1 MTIRVTFLGLL
12 LVFAQGNPRPPG
24 ILIQHAQLI
33 DGTGAPARR
42 ADVRVTGDAIV
53 AVADSLSPQSGERVI
68 DAAGKVL
75 APGFIDM
82 HSHADRGLD
91 EMPDASTQVLQG
103 ITTAVVGQDGGSE
116 LPIADFFERLAR
128 LRPAINYA
136 TAVGHGTVRKAVMG
150 GDYKRAATAAEI
162 ETMKAL
168 VDRGMQDGAIGLS
181 SGLEYDPG
189 FYSKTDELVALGA
202 VVAKYGGYYMSH
214 VRNENEGAFAAWR
227 EAIEIGRRN
236 HIPVEI
242 SHIKLGVKPV
252 WGRAAEGLK
261 ILDDARRE
269 GVKVMADWYPYTYWQ
284 SSMYV
289 LIETRD
295 FESRAAWEKG
305 LNDIGGAGNVLI
317 TSYRPDASLNGKT
330 LAEIAEARGKDAV
343 TTAIEMM
350 REAGP
355 GTGVIATSMSED
367 DLTTFAKSPLV
378 LICSDGSLTGRHPRG
393 YGTFPRVLA
402 RYVRDLEAIALPDAV
417 AKMTGRSA
425 AQLGMPDRGVV
436 AVGKKADLTIFDPA
450 AIQDRGV
457 PGNAAQPPIGISHVI
472 VNGEIVL
479 DNGRMTS
486 ARPGRALRRGGSP
499 APPGSPAR

>member
-1 MTIRVTFLGLL
+1 
-12 LVFAQGNPRPPG
+12 
-24 ILIQHAQLI
+24 
-33 DGTGAPARR
+33 
-42 ADVRVTGDAIV
+42 
-53 AVADSLSPQSGERVI
+53 
-68 DAAGKVL
+68 
-75 APGFIDM
+75 
-82 HSHADRGLD
+82 
-91 EMPDASTQVLQG
+91 
-103 ITTAVVGQDGGSE
+103 
-116 LPIADFFERLAR
+116 
-128 LRPAINYA
+128 
-136 TAVGHGTVRKAVMG
+136 G

-261 ILDDARRE
+261 ILEDARRE

-295 FESRAAWEKG
+295 FESRAAWERG

-367 DLTTFAKSPLV
+367 DLTTFVKSPLV
-378 LICSDGSLTGRHPRG
+378 LVCSDGSLTGRHPRG

-425 AQLGMPDRGVV
+425 AADRRRLPARRRDDRAGGGRRAAPRRNSRVDVRNLERRAQPQRVREIQRRATHDAVGPRASSPLGARRRRTDARQRKGISLRRDARRPRDSSLRDRRGVYPT
-436 AVGKKADLTIFDPA
+436 APSRPRSCTRADRTA
-450 AIQDRGV
+450 HR
-457 PGNAAQPPIGISHVI
+457 
-472 VNGEIVL
+472 
-479 DNGRMTS
+479 TC
-486 ARPGRALRRGGSP
+486 RRGRLRSRAAVLG
-499 APPGSPAR
+499 